1 MFGVGVGVGVG
12 RQHFGSGVAPYV
24 GLLDTYPNAAAAYS
38 VRLLKSDYT
47 GNAIRVRRS
56 SDNAEQN
63 IGFDGSG
70 NLDTTSLTSFC
81 SGTDGFVTTWYDQS
95 GNGLNQIQ
103 TTAANQPQIVSS
115 GNVITTNGKP
125 AAQFDGTNDALLYN
139 SNLFLGASS
148 RTILSVY
155 KPNNATGTFTYS
167 IFGQSFN
174 GIPGGYTVLQS
185 RTAFVTGD
193 PYFAGFA
200 ADLGNGLTT
209 PNTSQKLAQF
219 NYNGTTGYL
228 YKNNSLITSANI
240 TLNAQSNGLIYIGAS
255 NSSGSLQEWS
265 DANIQECIAWTSN
278 QDANTTGISTNINTY
293 YGIY

>member
-1 MFGVGVGVGVG
+1 MALFPFG
-12 RQHFGSGVAPYV
+12 FMSGSSPL
-24 GLLDTYPNAAAAYS
+24 LLDLYPGAAAAYS
-38 VRLLKSDYT
+38 VRKLRTAYS
-47 GNAIRVRRS
+47 GSAIRVRRS
-56 SDNAEQN
+56 SDNTEQD
-63 IGFDGSG
+63 IGFSSD
-70 NLDTTSLTSFC
+70 NLDTSSLTSFC
-81 SGTDGFVTTWYDQS
+81 GAGNGFITTWYDQS
-95 GNGLNQIQ
+95 GNARNAIQ
-103 TTAANQPQIVSS
+103 TTAASQPQIVSS
-115 GNVITTNGKP
+115 GSVITTNGKP
-125 AAQFDGTNDALLYN
+125 AAQFDGTNDNLRYN
-139 SNLFLGASS
+139 SNLFLGAGS

-167 IFGQSFN
+167 MFGQSFN
-174 GIPGGYTVLQS
+174 GSPGGFTLLQS

-240 TLNAQSNGLIYIGAS
+240 TLNAQSTGLIYIGAS
-255 NSSGSLQEWS
+255 DSAGLLQEFAN
-265 DANIQECIAWTSN
+265 ANIQESIAWTSN